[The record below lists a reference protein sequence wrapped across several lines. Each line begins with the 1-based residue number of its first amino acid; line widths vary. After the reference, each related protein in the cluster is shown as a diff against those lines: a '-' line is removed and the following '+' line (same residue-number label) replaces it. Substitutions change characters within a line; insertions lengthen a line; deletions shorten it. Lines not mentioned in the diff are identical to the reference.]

1 MNVLGHFLLKTT
13 KVSVFKS
20 VRSIYLSEYIFSSMS
35 QSLLFISTEGALRLP
50 TTYDN
55 HPIPIPSV
63 QPANSR
69 TKS

>member
-1 MNVLGHFLLKTT
+1 
-13 KVSVFKS
+13 
-20 VRSIYLSEYIFSSMS
+20 MS
-35 QSLLFISTEGALRLP
+35 QSLLFISTEGALRLA

-63 QPANSR
+63 QPAYSIVRIGLTDPPTPLFR